1 METLSLNEQELV
13 GCTVSVEHIVRC
25 ETEFDNLRGETVTWQ
40 AEFVGKH
47 ESIMVNG
54 ERIPAESFTRSGVDV
69 SRVTV
74 SVHAGTRVCA
84 KI

>member
-1 METLSLNEQELV
+1 M
-13 GCTVSVEHIVRC
+13 
-25 ETEFDNLRGETVTWQ
+25 WQ
-40 AEFVGKH
+40 AEFAGKH

-54 ERIPAESFTRSGVDV
+54 EKMPAESFTRSGVDV

-74 SVHAGTRVCA
+74 SVPAGTRVCA